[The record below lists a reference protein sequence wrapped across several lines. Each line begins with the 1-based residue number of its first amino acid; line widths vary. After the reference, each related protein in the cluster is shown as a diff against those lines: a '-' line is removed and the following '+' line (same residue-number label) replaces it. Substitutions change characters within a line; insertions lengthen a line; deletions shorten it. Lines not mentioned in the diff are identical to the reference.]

1 MEQELKDRW
10 LEALESGD
18 YQKGTGYLK
27 YRAPNGHIEFCCL
40 GVLADICGVEWEID
54 NNDVFRSELVTYAT
68 PDGSFMF
75 YYGPNGELM
84 NSYIDGDYG
93 GASIADALTN
103 INDGS
108 ETFGPVIV
116 YIKEHV

>member
-27 YRAPNGHIEFCCL
+27 YQAPNGDTEFCCL
-40 GVLADICGVEWEID
+40 GVLADICGEEWD
-54 NNDVFRSELVTYAT
+54 YDGSGYDGELITYAT

-75 YYGPNGELM
+75 YYGPNSELM
-84 NSYIDGDYG
+84 EDSEGDYTG
-93 GASIADALTN
+93 TTLADALTN

-108 ETFGPVIV
+108 ETFGPVIE